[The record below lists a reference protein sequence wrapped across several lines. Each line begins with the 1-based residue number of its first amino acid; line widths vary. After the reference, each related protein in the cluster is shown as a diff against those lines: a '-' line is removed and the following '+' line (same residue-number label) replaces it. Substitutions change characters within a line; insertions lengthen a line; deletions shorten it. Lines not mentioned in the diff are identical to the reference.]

1 MKKIIAL
8 LLLLL
13 IAAAAWFAVDRLG
26 KDEEKSTLT
35 LNGNV
40 DIREVDL
47 SFRVGGRLLELAVDE
62 GSVVRKGD
70 VLGRLDAEPYEIALK
85 DARFH
90 RESLAEQLKL
100 LEAGNRREVVAAS
113 LAQWQSQQA
122 ALANAERTW
131 KRLHE
136 LVKTRSVSKQELDNA
151 QEALERAQASVRSY
165 GEAYAA
171 IASGARAE
179 EIAKARADVRR
190 AEAAVERA
198 ELDIRDTAL
207 ASPSDG
213 VVLTRAVE
221 PGSMLSAGSPV
232 LTLSLTKPVWVRAYL
247 EEPDLGRVRVGQKAT
262 IVTDDG
268 RRVPG
273 TVGFISPKAEF
284 TPKTVES
291 RHLRTALVYRL
302 RVIADEGEGLNQG
315 MPVTV
320 EIKVDTKGSADFK
333 TTDCT
338 DFDTDCTDGSRS
350 KLFHGA
356 KHNDYNRF
364 FKSLTCLITFKT
376 ACVFFFI
383 TAASV

>member
-8 LLLLL
+8 LFLLLL

-47 SFRVGGRLLELAVDE
+47 SFRVGGRLMDLAVDE

-85 DARFH
+85 DARFN
-90 RESLAEQLKL
+90 RESLVEQLKL

-113 LAQWQSQQA
+113 LAQLQSQQA

-190 AEAAVERA
+190 AEAAVEKA

-207 ASPSDG
+207 MSPSDG
-213 VVLTRAVE
+213 VILTRAVE
-221 PGSMLSAGSPV
+221 PGSMLNAGSPV

-247 EEPDLGRVRVGQKAT
+247 EEPDLGRVRVGQEVT
-262 IVTDDG
+262 IATDDG

-302 RVIADEGEGLNQG
+302 RIIAAEGEGLNQG

-320 EIKVDTKGSADFK
+320 EIKVDTKATTDFTDGDTDDQRCRSDGKKTENRLKKRDKSVVDFK
-333 TTDCT
+333 
-338 DFDTDCTDGSRS
+338 
-350 KLFHGA
+350 KVA
-356 KHNDYNRF
+356 
-364 FKSLTCLITFKT
+364 II
-376 ACVFFFI
+376 CVGLRQ
-383 TAASV
+383 SV